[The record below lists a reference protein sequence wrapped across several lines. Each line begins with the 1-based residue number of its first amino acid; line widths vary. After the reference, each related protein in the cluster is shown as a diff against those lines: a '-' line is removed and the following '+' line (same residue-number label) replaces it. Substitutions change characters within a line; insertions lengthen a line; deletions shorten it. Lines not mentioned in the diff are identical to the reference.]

1 MCSSPALIVFANAC
15 RAAAVIAL
23 LVQVTAVLLLC
34 HVCRVLTRWQGG
46 IAVGLYFLLT
56 LVFKV
61 SNLQMVALALQQ
73 RCVWCSAV
81 FFPAP
86 FCVGSTHQLFLTA
99 FLPLRSSHH
108 ITPGLFVMRAAA

>member
-1 MCSSPALIVFANAC
+1 M
-15 RAAAVIAL
+15 
-23 LVQVTAVLLLC
+23 LLLC

-61 SNLQMVALALQQ
+61 SNLQMVALFPLALALQQ

-86 FCVGSTHQLFLTA
+86 VCVGSTHQLFLTA